1 MEWCYS
7 DDELGCRSIIDSVVS
22 EENQLFLGDFVKAIL
37 KINNCATELEK
48 IAEMTGNIPLL
59 EKISQLQSMTLKY
72 VANNQSL
79 YI

>member
-1 MEWCYS
+1 M
-7 DDELGCRSIIDSVVS
+7 IDKIVS

-37 KINNCATELEK
+37 KINNCASELEK
-48 IAEMTGNIPLL
+48 IAEMTNNVPLL
-59 EKISQLQSMTLKY
+59 EKLSQVQSLTLKY